1 MNGKNNQEI
10 LNQFPRIL
18 IVSEVTFSQSGMAG
32 MGAGRTLSNLFD
44 SYPVEQLMLFAPENF
59 LKSQPTAPP
68 FNQQVVAFPGS
79 YFPTLT
85 NRIGKFLNP
94 FITAVNFQLFD
105 WLPIPNWKKLEA
117 FAPEVILVCPI
128 TSLSL
133 LMGYKLTQHFQCPSL
148 IYFMDD
154 WLTTVNLW
162 WLSGNIQTVGYQ
174 LLKESAGWLMI
185 SKQLEASLSHRYHL
199 VPQHSLIVHNPVDLS
214 GKKRPDEVMPHEGT
228 FRVAYAGSIWSM
240 HYDAL
245 AAVAEAIFELRQD
258 GKDIELILYTD
269 QYFWNCYKDNW
280 ENWQVVYGSLIPYQ
294 ELDYYLKQAD
304 LLLIT
309 SSFLPE
315 NAHMVRSSVLT
326 KLTDYMA
333 AGKPI
338 LSCGPDYSA
347 CNHFIKEWDCGLV
360 CESNQIIE
368 IKKYL
373 LRLLQNQSSIDH
385 FAKKAFDVVQN
396 NFEITKVSYNLYEFL
411 KKTYQFCQSNYTG
424 V

>member
-1 MNGKNNQEI
+1 MVTD
-10 LNQFPRIL
+10 LPRLL
-18 IVSEVTFSQSGMAG
+18 IASEVTFSQSGMAG

-44 SYPVEQLMLFAPENF
+44 SYPAEQLMLFSPENF

-68 FNQQVVAFPGS
+68 FNQQVVAFPGA
-79 YFPTLT
+79 YFPTIT
-85 NRIGKFLNP
+85 NRTGKFINP
-94 FITAVNFQLFD
+94 LITAVNLQLFD
-105 WLPIPNWKKLEA
+105 WLPIPNSKKLEA

-162 WLSGNIQTVGYQ
+162 WLSGNVQVVGYQ
-174 LLKESAGWLMI
+174 LLKEAAGWLMI
-185 SKQLEASLSHRYHL
+185 SKQLEADLSHRYHL

-214 GKKRPDEVMPHEGT
+214 EKKLPDEVTPHEGT
-228 FRVAYAGSIWSM
+228 FRVAYAGSIWPM

-245 AAVAEAIFELRQD
+245 AAVAEAIFELIQE

-269 QYFWNCYKDNW
+269 QYFWNSYKDNW
-280 ENWQVVYGSLIPYQ
+280 ENWQVVYGSLIHYQ

-304 LLLIT
+304 LLLVAT
-309 SSFLPE
+309 SFLPE
-315 NAHMVRSSVLT
+315 NAHIVRSSVLT

-347 CNHFIKEWDCGLV
+347 CNHFIKEWNCGLV
-360 CESNQIIE
+360 CESNQVIE
-368 IKKYL
+368 IKKCL
-373 LRLLQNQSSIDH
+373 LNTLQNKFLLYPLAQ
-385 FAKKAFDVVQN
+385 KAFHVVQD
-396 NFEITKVSYNLYEFL
+396 NFEKSNVSFSL
-411 KKTYQFCQSNYTG
+411 YQFVKKIHQIGKSS
-424 V
+424 